1 MKKLLLFAL
10 SLILSA
16 AMHAQNDVTKFLG
29 IPVDGTKAEMIRKL
43 KAKGFVSTRVD
54 GTLEGEFNGEKV
66 YVSVVTN
73 NRKVYRVAV
82 TDAVDRSETDI
93 KIRFNNLCRQFE
105 ENPKYGAGSGLDQTI
120 SGDEKISNEMILHN
134 KRYQAA
140 FYQVSK
146 SDVESFLKSKYTEE
160 QLANPTDE
168 MRSALWDFISKRSVW
183 FMINKGLGYGE
194 YHISIYYDNGY
205 NQADGEDL

>member
-1 MKKLLLFAL
+1 MRKLLLFAL

-43 KAKGFVSTRVD
+43 KAKGFVSTGVD
-54 GTLEGEFNGEKV
+54 GTLEGEFNGQKV

-82 TDAVDRSETDI
+82 ADATERSETDI
-93 KIRFNNLCRQFE
+93 KIRFNNLCRQFND
-105 ENPKYGAGSGLDQTI
+105 NPKYGSGSDQTI
-120 SGDEKISNEMILHN
+120 SDDENISNEMILHN
-134 KRYQAA
+134 KRYEAA

-146 SDVESFLKSKYTEE
+146 SEMDSFFKSTYTEE

-168 MRSALWDFISKRSVW
+168 MRSVFVDFISKRSVW
-183 FMINKGLGYGE
+183 FMIDGKYGK
-194 YHISIYYDNGY
+194 YRILMYYDNGY

>member
-1 MKKLLLFAL
+1 M
-10 SLILSA
+10 SA

-43 KAKGFVSTRVD
+43 KAKGFVSSRLGND
-54 GTLEGEFNGEKV
+54 MLEGEFNGEKV
-66 YVSVVTN
+66 YLSVVTN
-73 NRKVYRVAV
+73 NRKVYRVMV
-82 TDAVDRSETDI
+82 TDVVDRSETDI

-120 SGDEKISNEMILHN
+120 SDDEKISNEMILHS

-140 FYQVSK
+140 FYQVSQ

-160 QLANPTDE
+160 QLANPTEE

>member
-1 MKKLLLFAL
+1 MRKLLLFAL

-43 KAKGFVSTRVD
+43 KAKGFVSTGVD
-54 GTLEGEFNGEKV
+54 GTLEGEFNGQKV

-82 TDAVDRSETDI
+82 ADATERSETDI
-93 KIRFNNLCRQFE
+93 KIRFNNLCRQFND
-105 ENPKYGAGSGLDQTI
+105 NPKYGSGSDQTI
-120 SGDEKISNEMILHN
+120 SDDENISNEMILHN
-134 KRYQAA
+134 KRYEAA

-146 SDVESFLKSKYTEE
+146 SEMDSFLKSTYTEE

-168 MRSALWDFISKRSVW
+168 MRSVFVDFISKRSVW
-183 FMINKGLGYGE
+183 FMIDGKYGK
-194 YHISIYYDNGY
+194 YRILMYYDNGY

>member
-43 KAKGFVSTRVD
+43 KAKGFVSSRLEND
-54 GTLEGEFNGEKV
+54 ILEGEFNGEKV
-66 YVSVVTN
+66 YVSAVTN

-82 TDAVDRSETDI
+82 ADATERSETDI
-93 KIRFNNLCRQFE
+93 KIRFNNLCRQFND
-105 ENPKYGAGSGLDQTI
+105 NPKYESGSDLDQTI
-120 SGDEKISNEMILHN
+120 SDDESISNEMILHN
-134 KRYQAA
+134 KRYEAA
-140 FYQVSK
+140 FYQVSQ
-146 SDVESFLKSKYTEE
+146 SDVDSFLKSTYTEE

-183 FMINKGLGYGE
+183 FMIDGKYGK
-194 YHISIYYDNGY
+194 YRILMYYDNGY
-205 NQADGEDL
+205 NQANGEDL